1 MLQGVW
7 KQHLRPHAVVGYGVK
22 IFLPS
27 PPNYVTRSP
36 GGFFLNVASLG
47 LATRLTLK
55 KKKNGAQCMSNIYIS
70 LQAVYMFKTLRITQL
85 TTTSTW
91 TKIVMQDNWTF
102 KKCGKI
108 EVINCCLKFFLLPM
122 SAFMRCFSPTK
133 WSHKQQTF
141 KFLHA
146 TKVTKSIIT
155 VFYPLILHIGIE
167 AKN

>member
-1 MLQGVW
+1 MARRVAWQQW
-7 KQHLRPHAVVGYGVK
+7 KWLLPECRKFRPGYK
-22 IFLPS
+22 AYIE
-27 PPNYVTRSP
+27 
-36 GGFFLNVASLG
+36 
-47 LATRLTLK
+47 
-55 KKKNGAQCMSNIYIS
+55 KKKNGAPCMSNIYIS
-70 LQAVYMFKTLRITQL
+70 LQAVDMFKTLRITQL

-91 TKIVMQDNWTF
+91 KKIVMQYNWTF
-102 KKCGKI
+102 KKCGKT

-155 VFYPLILHIGIE
+155 VFLPPYLAHWNWSEELVI
-167 AKN
+167 